1 MHACMLVFQ
10 NRKMQGMKEIIVVA
24 VMFSSMLFR
33 CGVSAS
39 TMATAAATN
48 TNHSVGGASGWDLS
62 SNLRAWATRTAFR
75 VGDSLGSLL
84 SLNGSVETG
93 HIACM
98 IDRVF
103 RYTPVHDVLEV
114 TKTDYDLCHTVDPL
128 EMHND
133 GETVIPLREAGNRY
147 FICGRLGHCAMG
159 LKLHVLVLPALQMST
174 NVNATSPSSPL
185 FTSPPPN
192 ATSPI
197 SNNNSSRHGPDDQV
211 VGNDHVQPSP
221 SPSLSASNYSINST
235 DDVPP
240 DHATGNTT
248 TDDAHLTSD
257 SPRILPFVTVI
268 RQILVL
274 AIFLFPSWIAAWP
287 ASIAP
292 FVPFTH
298 VALILLVATIT
309 VVAVELLLTTRPT
322 SDNNSRHGPDN
333 QVVKNDRV
341 LPSPPS
347 AASNYSIH
355 STDDAPPD
363 HATGNTTTSD
373 AQLTAKIPWIRPL
386 VRIVV
391 VLMIAHIL
399 MYPLLHLLVG
409 SPPP

>member
-1 MHACMLVFQ
+1 
-10 NRKMQGMKEIIVVA
+10 MQAMKAIIVVA
-24 VMFSSMLFR
+24 VMLTSMFFR

-39 TMATAAATN
+39 TAAMAAATN

-75 VGDSLGSLL
+75 VGDSL
-84 SLNGSVETG
+84 
-93 HIACM
+93 
-98 IDRVF
+98 VF
-103 RYTPVHDVLEV
+103 RYTPVHDVMEV
-114 TKTDYDLCHTVDPL
+114 RKTDYDLCHTVDPL

-185 FTSPPPN
+185 ITSPPPN

-221 SPSLSASNYSINST
+221 SPLPSASSYSINST
-235 DDVPP
+235 DDAPP

-257 SPRILPFVTVI
+257 SPRILPLVTVI
-268 RQILVL
+268 RQILML

-298 VALILLVATIT
+298 AALILLVAIIT

-322 SDNNSRHGPDN
+322 SDNNSRHGPDY
-333 QVVKNDRV
+333 V
-341 LPSPPS
+341 LPSPPP

-355 STDDAPPD
+355 STDDAPLD

-386 VRIVV
+386 VRVV
-391 VLMIAHIL
+391 AVLMIAHIF

>member
-1 MHACMLVFQ
+1 
-10 NRKMQGMKEIIVVA
+10 MQGMKEIIVVA

-75 VGDSLGSLL
+75 VGDSL
-84 SLNGSVETG
+84 
-93 HIACM
+93 
-98 IDRVF
+98 VF

-185 FTSPPPN
+185 ITSPPPN

-197 SNNNSSRHGPDDQV
+197 SNNNSSRHGPDDQA

-221 SPSLSASNYSINST
+221 SPSQSASNYSINST

-257 SPRILPFVTVI
+257 SPRILP
-268 RQILVL
+268 LDS
-274 AIFLFPSWIAAWP
+274 AIGFSF
-287 ASIAP
+287 
-292 FVPFTH
+292 
-298 VALILLVATIT
+298 
-309 VVAVELLLTTRPT
+309 LLLQFLVENLINILGKDPILIKV
-322 SDNNSRHGPDN
+322 G
-333 QVVKNDRV
+333 VK
-341 LPSPPS
+341 
-347 AASNYSIH
+347 IE
-355 STDDAPPD
+355 
-363 HATGNTTTSD
+363 
-373 AQLTAKIPWIRPL
+373 I
-386 VRIVV
+386 
-391 VLMIAHIL
+391 
-399 MYPLLHLLVG
+399 
-409 SPPP
+409 